1 MEFEDREG
9 GSEMREI
16 EDRRQNLTED
26 IDEEMEDESIK
37 GQSERE
43 DDDQENKWGDIFGE
57 SEDENEGKQN
67 RNEEN
72 KSVEEEFEEYEGE
85 KRINERSAIEDMFG
99 SESEDHMEK
108 EEQEKSERDEE
119 EKEKEERVVE
129 RENYSAEEEDEI
141 IGKQE
146 IRVMEAEVSKQQQ
159 ISTNTQILVM
169 AKLPKGLKVEP
180 KEFVESKWSD
190 AFEREREEYFKRK
203 GGRKSAKVAKEWG
216 EVAKTAM
223 ENTIRWGKRD
233 PQADG
238 SEGVTNTYLVSWS
251 NGTMTLHVGDAEPF
265 LIEGTSLVGGVE
277 PIAKPDAQGAGA
289 MGAAGGAASLAK
301 NAIKESN
308 VFVASHHNQEGLL
321 E

>member
-43 DDDQENKWGDIFGE
+43 DDDQESKWGDIFGE
-57 SEDENEGKQN
+57 SEDENEGKEN

-99 SESEDHMEK
+99 SESEDHLEK
-108 EEQEKSERDEE
+108 EEQEKSEQD
-119 EKEKEERVVE
+119 
-129 RENYSAEEEDEI
+129 EEEDEI

-265 LIEGTSLVGGVE
+265 LIEGTSLVGEVE

-289 MGAAGGAASLAK
+289 MAAAGGAASLAK